1 MKKLLIVVLCLFFLV
16 GCGTVKKSGASIA
29 KVKSITCEEAHK
41 LSKEANVY
49 LIDVR
54 TKEEFESSHL
64 ENAINIPVDNIRSIT
79 NNNIVKLND
88 IIIVYCRSGN
98 RSKTSA
104 DELIKMGFT
113 NVYDLG
119 AITKCQ

>member
-1 MKKLLIVVLCLFFLV
+1 MKKVLIIVLCLFFLA
-16 GCGTVKKSGASIA
+16 GCGTVKKSTTSIA
-29 KVKSITCEEAHK
+29 KVKSITCEEASK
-41 LSKEANVY
+41 LSKEDNVY

-54 TKEEFESSHL
+54 TKEEFDSSHL
-64 ENAINIPVDNIRSIT
+64 ENAINIPVDNIKSIT
-79 NNNIVKLND
+79 NNNIVKHND

-104 DELIKMGFT
+104 NELIKMGFT